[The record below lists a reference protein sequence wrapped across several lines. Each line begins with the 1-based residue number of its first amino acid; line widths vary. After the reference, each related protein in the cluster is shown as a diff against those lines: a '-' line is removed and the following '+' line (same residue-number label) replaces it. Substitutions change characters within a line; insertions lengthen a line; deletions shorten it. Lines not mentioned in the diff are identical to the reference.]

1 MTQMSTRPQRRKR
14 LDFGGTVVPIV
25 AMILL
30 CFLYGAPLLTL
41 VVTSLQSPGVLPSLS
56 PQMLQN
62 ISLESYQAVFAVG
75 AGQALLNSLIIATGV
90 TIIVLGLGV
99 PGAYWLARTA
109 PRVGAIALLVLVF
122 LQMVPAASSVIPL
135 YRVLASWGL
144 IGTTTGVILT
154 AAAALLPFAIL
165 LLSPFFIAI
174 PRELSE
180 AAAVDGAGQ
189 VGVFLRIILPLV
201 QNGVVTVGLL
211 TFMISWGEFVYAINF
226 LSRPDQY
233 PASALLT
240 QFLQP
245 YFTDWPG
252 LMAASVVTALPVIVL
267 FLVFQRRLSAG
278 LSAGAIKG

>member
-1 MTQMSTRPQRRKR
+1 M
-14 LDFGGTVVPIV
+14 VPIAGMV
-25 AMILL
+25 IL

-41 VVTSLQSPGVLPSLS
+41 LVTSFQASGTLPSLS
-56 PQMLQN
+56 WETVTTL
-62 ISLESYQAVFAVG
+62 SWDSYAAVFAVG
-75 AGQALLNSLIIATGV
+75 AGQALVNSLIIAVGV
-90 TIIVLGLGV
+90 TAIVLVLGV

-135 YRVLASWGL
+135 YRVLAAWGL
-144 IGTTTGVILT
+144 IGTLPGVIV
-154 AAAALLPFAIL
+154 AAAAGLLPFAIL
-165 LLSPFFIAI
+165 LLGPFFAAI

-189 VGVFLRIILPLV
+189 LGLFTRIILPLV
-201 QNGVVTVGLL
+201 RNGVVTVGLL

-226 LSRPDQY
+226 LGGPSQY

-245 YFTDWPG
+245 YKTDWPG
-252 LMAASVVTALPVIVL
+252 LMAASVITALPVIIL
-267 FLVFQRRLSAG
+267 FLVFQRRLSEG